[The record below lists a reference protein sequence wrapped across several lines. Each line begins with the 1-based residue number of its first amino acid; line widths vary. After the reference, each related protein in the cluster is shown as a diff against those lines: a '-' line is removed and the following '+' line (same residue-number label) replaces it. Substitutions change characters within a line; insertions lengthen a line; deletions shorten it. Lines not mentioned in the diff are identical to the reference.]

1 MVKALQDMWAMTAR
15 ISSAHRYARLLP
27 ALLLA
32 LAIAAPS
39 AQTTITPEKNSYSVA
54 DDVKLGLEAAAEARK
69 QLPMLNDNQ
78 VDELVEDVGAQLA
91 AAISGELRHAGFR
104 YTFDVV
110 NQKEINAFALPGGP
124 MFLNR
129 GMIEAAGTEAEMAGV
144 MAHEI
149 AHVALRHG
157 TAQATKGQKFQ
168 IGAVAGQ
175 ILGAIVGGAAGSV
188 ISQGSQ
194 FGLGAY
200 FLKYGREYERQA
212 DLMGAQIMA
221 RAGYDPRE
229 MANMFKTIQAQGGR
243 NGPEW
248 PSSHP
253 DPGNRYDAI
262 VQEALMLRV
271 EGNANSG
278 RFQSIKSRLAGMSPA
293 YTAEQIAKGQAKT
306 GGRTVGT
313 SGRRVV
319 NVEPPSSSYRT
330 HQPSEFVRVSVPVN
344 WDAVDASGGGV
355 TYAPEGGF
363 VQADNGGSAFTH
375 GVQVGV
381 AQGGGGDLQ
390 QDTQQLLQGFS
401 RSNPDLRAAGTS
413 RRETIGGRPGITT
426 PLSNIS
432 GATGE
437 REYITLSTTQ
447 LRDGSLLYVIGVAPQ
462 SEAKTYET
470 TFRRVRQSL
479 QIADR

>member
-1 MVKALQDMWAMTAR
+1 M
-15 ISSAHRYARLLP
+15 
-27 ALLLA
+27 
-32 LAIAAPS
+32 
-39 AQTTITPEKNSYSVA
+39 
-54 DDVKLGLEAAAEARK
+54 
-69 QLPMLNDNQ
+69 
-78 VDELVEDVGAQLA
+78 
-91 AAISGELRHAGFR
+91 
-104 YTFDVV
+104 
-110 NQKEINAFALPGGP
+110 
-124 MFLNR
+124 
-129 GMIEAAGTEAEMAGV
+129 
-144 MAHEI
+144 
-149 AHVALRHG
+149 
-157 TAQATKGQKFQ
+157 
-168 IGAVAGQ
+168 
-175 ILGAIVGGAAGSV
+175 
-188 ISQGSQ
+188 
-194 FGLGAY
+194 
-200 FLKYGREYERQA
+200 
-212 DLMGAQIMA
+212 
-221 RAGYDPRE
+221 
-229 MANMFKTIQAQGGR
+229 
-243 NGPEW
+243 
-248 PSSHP
+248 
-253 DPGNRYDAI
+253 
-262 VQEALMLRV
+262 
-271 EGNANSG
+271 
-278 RFQSIKSRLAGMSPA
+278 
-293 YTAEQIAKGQAKT
+293 
-306 GGRTVGT
+306 
-313 SGRRVV
+313 
-319 NVEPPSSSYRT
+319 
-330 HQPSEFVRVSVPVN
+330 RVSVPVN

>member
-1 MVKALQDMWAMTAR
+1 MTAR
-15 ISSAHRYARLLP
+15 MPAHRYARLLP

-32 LAIAAPS
+32 LAVANPS
-39 AQTTITPEKNSYSVA
+39 AQTKIMPEKNSYSVA
-54 DDVKLGLEAAAEARK
+54 DDVKLGQEAAAEAKK
-69 QLPMLNDNQ
+69 QLPMLNDNR
-78 VDELVEDVGAQLA
+78 VDDFVEGVGAQLA
-91 AAISGELRHAGFR
+91 AAIPGELRHAGFH

-110 NQKEINAFALPGGP
+110 NQREINAFALPGGP

-129 GMIEAAGTEAEMAGV
+129 GMIEAAKTETEMAGV

-229 MANMFKTIQAQGGR
+229 MANMFKTIQAEGGR
-243 NGPEW
+243 GGPEW
-248 PSSHP
+248 LSSHP
-253 DPGNRYDAI
+253 DPGNRYNAI
-262 VQEALMLRV
+262 VQEASMLRV

-278 RFQSIKSRLAGMSPA
+278 QFQSIKSRLAGMSPA

-319 NVEPPSSSYRT
+319 NVEPPSNSYRT
-330 HQPSEFVRVSVPVN
+330 HQPSDFVRVSVPAN
-344 WDAVDASGGGV
+344 WDAVDASAGGV
-355 TYAPEGGF
+355 TYAPDGGF
-363 VQADNGGSAFTH
+363 VQEGDNGGAAFTH

-381 AQGGGGDLQ
+381 AQGGGGNLQ
-390 QDTQQLLQGFS
+390 QDTQQLLQSFS
-401 RSNPDLRAAGTS
+401 RSNPDLRAAGNS
-413 RRETIGGRPGITT
+413 RRETIGGRQGITT
-426 PLSNIS
+426 PLSNVS
-432 GATGE
+432 EVTGE

-447 LRDGSLLYVIGVAPQ
+447 LRDGSLLYIVGVAPQ
-462 SEAKTYET
+462 SEAKTYENA
-470 TFRRVRQSL
+470 FRRVRQSL
-479 QIADR
+479 QIAD

>member
-1 MVKALQDMWAMTAR
+1 MST
-15 ISSAHRYARLLP
+15 HRYARLLP

-32 LAIAAPS
+32 LALANPAL
-39 AQTTITPEKNSYSVA
+39 AQTKITPDKNSYSA
-54 DDVKLGLEAAAEARK
+54 AQDVKLGQEAAAEAKK
-69 QLPMLNDNQ
+69 QLPMLNDDR
-78 VDELVEDVGAQLA
+78 VDDYVEDVGARLA
-91 AAISGELRHAGFR
+91 AAIPAELRHAEFR

-129 GMIEAAGTEAEMAGV
+129 GMIEAAKTEAEMAGV

-168 IGAVAGQ
+168 IGAIAGQ

-188 ISQGSQ
+188 IAQGSQ

-212 DLMGAQIMA
+212 DLLGAQIMA

-243 NGPEW
+243 SGPEW
-248 PSSHP
+248 LSSHP
-253 DPGNRYDAI
+253 DPGNRYNAI
-262 VQEALMLRV
+262 VKEASMLRV
-271 EGNANSG
+271 QGNANTG
-278 RFQSIKSRLAGMSPA
+278 QFPSIKSRLAGMSPA

-319 NVEPPSSSYRT
+319 NVEPPSGSYRT
-330 HQPSEFVRVSVPVN
+330 HQPANFLRVSVPAN
-344 WDAVDASGGGV
+344 WDEVDASDGGV
-355 TYAPEGGF
+355 TYAPDGGF
-363 VQADNGGSAFTH
+363 FAGRQRRHRVHARRADRRGAGRQRQPAARH
-375 GVQVGV
+375 
-381 AQGGGGDLQ
+381 AAAA
-390 QDTQQLLQGFS
+390 
-401 RSNPDLRAAGTS
+401 PELRAV
-413 RRETIGGRPGITT
+413 E
-426 PLSNIS
+426 S
-432 GATGE
+432 GAARRGE
-437 REYITLSTTQ
+437 RPT
-447 LRDGSLLYVIGVAPQ
+447 RDH
-462 SEAKTYET
+462 
-470 TFRRVRQSL
+470 RRPPR
-479 QIADR
+479 D

>member
-1 MVKALQDMWAMTAR
+1 MTAR

-32 LAIAAPS
+32 LAVANPS
-39 AQTTITPEKNSYSVA
+39 AQTKITPEKNSYSVE
-54 DDVKLGLEAAAEARK
+54 DDVKLGQEAAAEAKK
-69 QLPMLNDNQ
+69 QLPMLNDSR
-78 VDELVEDVGAQLA
+78 VDEFVEDVGAKLA
-91 AAISGELRHAGFR
+91 AAIPDELRHAGFR

-129 GMIEAAGTEAEMAGV
+129 GMIEAAKTEAEMAGV

-229 MANMFKTIQAQGGR
+229 MANMFKTIQAEGGR
-243 NGPEW
+243 TGPEW
-248 PSSHP
+248 LSSHP
-253 DPGNRYDAI
+253 DPGNRYSAI
-262 VQEALMLRV
+262 VQEAAMLRV

-278 RFQSIKSRLAGMSPA
+278 QFQSIKSRLAGMSPA

-306 GGRTVGT
+306 GDRTAGT

-319 NVEPPSSSYRT
+319 NVEPPSNAYRT
-330 HQPSEFVRVSVPVN
+330 HQPSDFLRVTVPAN
-344 WDAVDASGGGV
+344 WDAVDASAGGV
-355 TYAPEGGF
+355 TYAPDGGF
-363 VQADNGGSAFTH
+363 VQGDNGGGSAFTH

-381 AQGGGGDLQ
+381 AQGGGGNLP
-390 QDTQQLLQGFS
+390 QDTQQLLQSFS
-401 RSNPDLRAAGTS
+401 RSNPDLRTAGSS
-413 RRETIGGRPGITT
+413 RRETIGGRQGITT
-426 PLSNIS
+426 PLSNVS
-432 GATGE
+432 EVTGE

-447 LRDGSLLYVIGVAPQ
+447 LRDGSLLYIIGVAPQ
-462 SEAKTYET
+462 PEAKTYENA
-470 TFRRVRQSL
+470 FRRVRQSL
-479 QIADR
+479 QIAD